1 MIFVSYLCC
10 PIYQSFESPIYIL
23 AFLLVLLSINLT
35 IIEQVVVRCVAQGH
49 FDKYIILD
57 VRQSN
62 FCMTPLT
69 TTLCH
74 LR

>member
-1 MIFVSYLCC
+1 MLSFVS
-10 PIYQSFESPIYIL
+10 SIYIL
-23 AFLLVLLSINLT
+23 GFLLVLLSVNLT
-35 IIEQVVVRCVAQGH
+35 VIEQVVVRCVAQGH
-49 FDKYIILD
+49 FDKYIILN

-69 TTLCH
+69 TALCH